1 MNGNNDCMG
10 SCMGYC
16 AHSCEAEAP
25 KTAEEIDS
33 IEGMKM
39 LYIREA
45 YFKLPDDFVG
55 SKDDALALFA
65 EYSKTHRDRTIEYDV
80 EETDPYTAFIDLW
93 PFDERK
99 ASAQMAIEVIKNGA
113 WVEQKGSL

>member
-1 MNGNNDCMG
+1 MGENNDCMG

-25 KTAEEIDS
+25 S
-33 IEGMKM
+33 IADDIVSVEGMKM

-55 SKDDALALFA
+55 DARDALTLFA
-65 EYSKTHRDRTIEYDV
+65 EYSKTHHDRATVYDAT
-80 EETDPYTAFIDLW
+80 ETDPYTAFIDLW

-99 ASAQMAIEVIKNGA
+99 ASAQMAIEVIKDGA
-113 WVEQKGSL
+113 WVEQKESL